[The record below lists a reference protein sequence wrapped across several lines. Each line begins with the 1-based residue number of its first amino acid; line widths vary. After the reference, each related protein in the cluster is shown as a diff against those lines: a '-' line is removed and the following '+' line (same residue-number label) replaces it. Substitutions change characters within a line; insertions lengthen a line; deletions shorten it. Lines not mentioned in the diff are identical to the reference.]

1 MFSTIEDVARQPAE
15 RQIGPAEQYKHQASR
30 GDHHAEDNERLA
42 DFRHAYSLEDR
53 RKLVLCDAGRSGVQ
67 SAFSLEAIICP

>member
-1 MFSTIEDVARQPAE
+1 MFSTIEDVARQSAE
-15 RQIGPAEQYKHQASR
+15 RQVSPAQEHEHQSR
-30 GDHHAEDNERLA
+30 CGDDHSEDNECLA
-42 DFRHAYSLEDR
+42 DFRHVYSLEDQ